1 VNTRNDIFQNSCQV
15 FHFSR
20 LISQIKQLK
29 RKNESIKILSK
40 SGYKAGSIDRHSPA
54 ANSTCFGLWF
64 FYKPATMKWG
74 NISGIAEWF
83 AGMGIPLPGLN
94 AYLAASTEMAAV
106 ILLPLGLATRL
117 ISIPLMFTM
126 VVAIVTVHLGNGF
139 EAGNNGFEIP
149 LYYFIMLTVLLFSGP
164 GKYSIDK
171 LLSKKNN

>member
-1 VNTRNDIFQNSCQV
+1 MKALKFYQKAVTKLGKLKDVPPLLI
-15 FHFSR
+15 R
-20 LISQIKQLK
+20 LVLAY
-29 RKNESIKILSK
+29 
-40 SGYKAGSIDRHSPA
+40 G
-54 ANSTCFGLWF
+54 
-64 FYKPATMKWG
+64 FYGPATMKWG

-83 AGMGIPLPGLN
+83 AGMGIPFPGLN

-149 LYYFIMLTVLLFSGP
+149 LYYFIMLAVLLFSGP
-164 GKYSIDK
+164 GKFSVDD
-171 LLSKKNN
+171 LLSKKIK